1 MLLIHRLLA
10 LVLFCGVGQLA
21 AAATNTP
28 ITTPA
33 DNIAAHLGARLE
45 QAPVVRAEF
54 VQTKEMAAFKKPLIT
69 RGRLIFAKQQG
80 VLWQIEQPLKLA
92 YVLQDT
98 RMVEIGED
106 GVAQIKTTQD
116 VPGLAQVGR
125 IFRALLGG
133 QTKALADLFDSTG
146 SGNPDR
152 AWIMT
157 LTPRNPQ
164 VAQFIK
170 RISLAGGQHVDS
182 IRIEEA
188 NGDSATIRFKN
199 TVEAK
204 ALTAEEL
211 ARFTVK

>member
-1 MLLIHRLLA
+1 MRRLILILLTCLTSTLSTLH
-10 LVLFCGVGQLA
+10 A
-21 AAATNTP
+21 A
-28 ITTPA
+28 PA
-33 DNIAAHLGARLE
+33 DDIATRLGTRLE
-45 QAPVVRAEF
+45 QTPVLRAEF
-54 VQTKEMAAFKKPLIT
+54 EQKKEMAAFKKPLIT
-69 RGRLIFAKQQG
+69 SGRLIFAKQQG
-80 VLWQIEQPLKLA
+80 VLWQIEKPLKLA
-92 YVLQDT
+92 YVLQET

-146 SGNPDR
+146 SGDPDR
-152 AWIMT
+152 AWTLT
-157 LTPRNPQ
+157 LTPRNQQ

-170 RISLAGGQHVDS
+170 RITLTGGQHVDS

-188 NGDSATIRFKN
+188 GGDNATIRFKN

-204 ALTAEEL
+204 VLSAEEL
-211 ARFTVK
+211 TRFSAK